1 MKMRPLLSNPDEVN
15 DPPRPFFEHIVALRA
30 CLMNATLAWLICS
43 VVAGVISPKILS
55 LLQIPILELE
65 KAGKLSITSLNLT
78 GGFSQIMSIAMWGGV
93 ALAFPLILYFVL
105 RFIFPALT
113 KREKFAILFFL
124 IAGAFCFMGGVWLA
138 YAQLAPNVVSFFD
151 IVNRWVGLSVTQ
163 IQVETYVPLILKLLL
178 GFGMVFQIPLI
189 LFVLGW
195 LGIITSET
203 LCKYRRFAIVIAF
216 FLGMVLTPPDIMSQL
231 IMAIPLCL
239 LYEIC
244 ILLIKFK
251 EFCTLSSKER
261 SSSGVSGKTTEAKPK
276 KDKAEKKTSK
286 KGKKNKK

>member
-1 MKMRPLLSNPDEVN
+1 MKMRPLLNNPDEVN
-15 DPPRPFFEHIVALRA
+15 DPPRPFFEHIVALRS
-30 CLMNATLAWLICS
+30 CLMNSALAWLACS
-43 VVAGVISPKILS
+43 VVAGVVSPKILS
-55 LLQIPILELE
+55 MLQLPIMELE

-78 GGFSQIMSIAMWGGV
+78 GGFAQIMSIAMWGGV

-138 YAQLAPNVVSFFD
+138 YAQLAPNVVAFFD
-151 IVNRWVGLSVTQ
+151 LVNKWVGLSVTQ

-231 IMAIPLCL
+231 MMAIPLCL
-239 LYEIC
+239 LYEVC
-244 ILLIKFK
+244 ILLIKLK
-251 EFCTLSSKER
+251 EFCTLSN
-261 SSSGVSGKTTEAKPK
+261 SSSSDKNSSTV
-276 KDKAEKKTSK
+276 KAESK
-286 KGKKNKK
+286 KASEKKSSKNTKKKKKK